1 MTIRDDLP
9 SLFAYV
15 RWADEAM
22 MAAARR
28 LTQEQYTSEPAP
40 GWPSVRSSVVHIA
53 GAALLWAGR
62 LGAPG
67 PAADRLPTEEEV
79 PTQDDAER
87 LFRRG
92 HDAFDALI
100 AGLTPER
107 LAEVWSYRNLKGELC
122 HLPLWAVFRHVANHA
137 TYHRGQVA
145 SKLRRLGVEPPVTD
159 LNAWAIS
166 QTPQAG

>member
-15 RWADEAM
+15 RWADSAM
-22 MAAARR
+22 TAAVRR
-28 LTQEQYTSEPAP
+28 LTPEQYVSEPVP
-40 GWPSVRSSVVHIA
+40 GWPSVRSSVVHVA
-53 GAALLWAGR
+53 GATLLWAGR

-67 PAADRLPTEEEV
+67 PVPDKLPTEQEV
-79 PTQDDAER
+79 PTLDDAER

-92 HDAFDALI
+92 HDAFDAL
-100 AGLTPER
+100 AAALTPER
-107 LAEVWSYRNLKGELC
+107 LAAVWSYRNLKGELGQ
-122 HLPLWAVFRHVANHA
+122 LPLWAVYRHVANHA

-159 LNAWAIS
+159 LHAWAMS
-166 QTPQAG
+166 PTPRVG